1 MQVIHPQA
9 RAAWP
14 ETANKIPAGP
24 IRSFARPFF
33 PARSYSSRMGKK
45 RLTAAIL
52 VFSFLGLPL
61 AGCSAEERPG
71 PEEAVASLADGLS
84 RVDVTG
90 NEFAHSTVE
99 AVNGM
104 LEYVVSGMKVKP
116 SVTVSK
122 VEEVSANEAVA
133 TLKYVWDVNASAED
147 YTYETTVTLE
157 RGRDTGWQTRFRSTT
172 VHPDLLPW
180 QRMVRKASPP
190 TRADILGAGGSV
202 LVRHWPV
209 WRVVMDKSVLGA
221 HEYAAS
227 AYYLS
232 LFLGLDADA
241 LTAKVQAAG
250 PDDFVEVTTVRQ
262 DKVSPSFDSEIATI
276 PGADAMPER
285 RVLGPSPGFA
295 ADLLGTVGP
304 ATDEMSADSLLA
316 PGDLTGLSGL
326 QRQYDSQLR
335 GSDAVT
341 VRILNADNTPS
352 PPLFEAPAEPG
363 VALETTLD
371 LRIQSQADTLL
382 ADTPGASLV
391 AVQPSTGNV
400 LAVASSSGGKG
411 TQTALLGEYS
421 LGSTFPVTVLARLR
435 AGAAGGAEESGIPAD
450 ADLAAAS
457 QSLGLGTAED
467 PGTPAFYGGVPDGGA
482 EKTASADVPGAVLAS
497 PFAVAAVAASV
508 GRGERVSPVL
518 VLNPEARQDSGDG
531 ETEPP
536 SSADHTPALV
546 ADEAEQLQSILR
558 ANVAGGGASEELEV
572 LGYLP
577 GKPVMAAAGT
587 AGTGGEKPG
596 HAWVAAIQGDLAVAV
611 FLPGSSADAVAV
623 AAAFLESLAG

>member
-1 MQVIHPQA
+1 
-9 RAAWP
+9 
-14 ETANKIPAGP
+14 
-24 IRSFARPFF
+24 
-33 PARSYSSRMGKK
+33 MGKN

-61 AGCSAEERPG
+61 AGCSDEERPG
-71 PEEAVASLADGLS
+71 PEEAVASLADGIS

-90 NEFAHSTVE
+90 NEFAGSTVE

-104 LEYVVSGMKVKP
+104 LEYVVSGMKIKP

-122 VEEVSANEAVA
+122 IDEVSANEAVA
-133 TLKYVWDVNASAED
+133 TLNYVWDVNASTED
-147 YTYETTVTLE
+147 YTYQTTVTLE
-157 RGRDTGWQTRFRSTT
+157 RGSDTGWQTRFRSTT

-180 QRMVRKASPP
+180 QRLVRKASPP

-209 WRVVMDKSVLGA
+209 WRVVLDKSVLGEN
-221 HEYAAS
+221 EYAAS
-227 AYYLS
+227 VYYLS

-262 DKVSPSFDSEIATI
+262 DQVSPSFDSEIATI
-276 PGADAMPER
+276 PGADALPER

-304 ATDEMSADSLLA
+304 ATDEMAAEGLLA

-326 QRQYDSQLR
+326 QREYDSRLR

-341 VRILNADNTPS
+341 VRVLNADNTLD

-371 LRIQSQADTLL
+371 LRIQSQADALL
-382 ADTPGASLV
+382 VDTPGASLV
-391 AVQPSTGNV
+391 AIQPSTGNV
-400 LAVASSSGGKG
+400 LAVANSSGGKG
-411 TQTALLGEYS
+411 TQAALLGEYS
-421 LGSTFPVTVLARLR
+421 LGSSFLPVTELARLR
-435 AGAAGGAEESGIPAD
+435 AGAAGGTEEPDIPAE

-457 QSLGLGTAED
+457 QSLGLGTAEGL
-467 PGTPAFYGGVPDGGA
+467 GTPAFYGGMPDGGA
-482 EKTASADVPGAVLAS
+482 EQTTAADVPGTVLAS

-518 VLNPEARQDSGDG
+518 VLNPEPRQESGDG
-531 ETEPP
+531 KTELP
-536 SSADHTPALV
+536 SSADDTPALL

-558 ANVAGGGASEELEV
+558 ANVAGGRASEELEV
-572 LGYLP
+572 LGYVS

-587 AGTGGEKPG
+587 AGTGGGKPD

-623 AAAFLESLAG
+623 TAAFLEALAG

>member
-1 MQVIHPQA
+1 
-9 RAAWP
+9 
-14 ETANKIPAGP
+14 
-24 IRSFARPFF
+24 
-33 PARSYSSRMGKK
+33 MGKN

-61 AGCSAEERPG
+61 AGCSDEERPG
-71 PEEAVASLADGLS
+71 PEEAVASLADGIS

-90 NEFAHSTVE
+90 NEFAGSTVE

-104 LEYVVSGMKVKP
+104 LEYVVSGMKIKP

-122 VEEVSANEAVA
+122 IDEVSANEAVA
-133 TLKYVWDVNASAED
+133 TLNYVWDVNASTED
-147 YTYETTVTLE
+147 YTYQTTVTLE
-157 RGRDTGWQTRFRSTT
+157 RGSDTGWQTRFRSTT

-180 QRMVRKASPP
+180 QRLVRKASPP

-209 WRVVMDKSVLGA
+209 WQVVLDKSVLGEN
-221 HEYAAS
+221 EYAAS
-227 AYYLS
+227 VYYLS
-232 LFLGLDADA
+232 LFLDLDADA

-276 PGADAMPER
+276 PGADALPER

-304 ATDEMSADSLLA
+304 ATDEMAADGLLA

-326 QRQYDSQLR
+326 QREYDSQLR

-341 VRILNADNTPS
+341 VRVLNADNTLS

-371 LRIQSQADTLL
+371 LGIQSQADALL
-382 ADTPGASLV
+382 ADTPGGSLV
-391 AVQPSTGNV
+391 AIQPSTGNV
-400 LAVASSSGGKG
+400 LAVANSSGGKG

-421 LGSTFPVTVLARLR
+421 LGRSFLPVTELARLR
-435 AGAAGGAEESGIPAD
+435 AGAPGGTEEPDIPAD

-457 QSLGLGTAED
+457 QSLGLGTAEGL
-467 PGTPAFYGGVPDGGA
+467 GTPAFYGGA
-482 EKTASADVPGAVLAS
+482 EQTVAADVPGTVLAS

-518 VLNPEARQDSGDG
+518 VLNPGARQDSGDG
-531 ETEPP
+531 EAEPP
-536 SSADHTPALV
+536 SSAGAPALF

-558 ANVAGGGASEELEV
+558 ANVAGVRASEELEV
-572 LGYLP
+572 LGYVS

-587 AGTGGEKPG
+587 AGTGGEKPD

-623 AAAFLESLAG
+623 TAAFLEALAG